1 MEHQVAGLPANT
13 SYFKIIITSITD
25 ADLFKITRHFLTWT
39 VRGTVTTL
47 IYTRLPCLPS
57 STLSALPSAWV
68 RLTEW
73 MMGVNSH

>member
-13 SYFKIIITSITD
+13 SYFKIIITNITD

-57 STLSALPSAWV
+57 SCFGPQP
-68 RLTEW
+68 
-73 MMGVNSH
+73 G